1 MSEYSHKPPPL
12 QPSDLEVLQGQ
23 VAKLQSNLD
32 RAEAFGASGLA
43 LSVALL
49 QELLS
54 SERIDRDA
62 AVDAVGNALANVR
75 RLYRSGD
82 SDPFASGAVDA
93 VELAREMNQ
102 AAREGAAE
110 DLLRGLLKA
119 LRQER

>member
-12 QPSDLEVLQGQ
+12 QSSDLEVLQGQ

-49 QELLS
+49 QELLG
-54 SERIDRDA
+54 SERLDREA
-62 AVDAVGNALANVR
+62 AIEAVGNALANVR
-75 RLYRSGD
+75 RLYRSDGN
-82 SDPFASGAVDA
+82 DPFASGAVDA

-110 DLLRGLLKA
+110 DLLHGLLKA